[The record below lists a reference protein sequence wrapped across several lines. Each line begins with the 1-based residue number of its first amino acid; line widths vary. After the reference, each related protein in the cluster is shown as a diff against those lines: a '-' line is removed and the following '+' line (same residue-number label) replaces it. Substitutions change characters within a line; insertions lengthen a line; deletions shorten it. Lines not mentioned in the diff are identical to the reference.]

1 MSGSTSNNIIGS
13 GSDSIVLNVS
23 EDQAQ
28 GVDAEF
34 TVNVD
39 GQQIGGVQTATA
51 SHSAGQDETFAFA
64 GNWAPGAHTVTVTFV
79 NNFLYP
85 GTTGDRNL
93 YVDGVTYDGQTVSNT
108 TTPIYTSPLFPP
120 NSTGGDY
127 FGNAV
132 YTANDTTTIPDGAPS
147 TPTTT
152 PSPVAIGSGPD
163 TLVLNMAEDPYNG
176 DAQFTV
182 AVDGQQIGGTQ
193 TTSAI
198 VSQGQQQEFDVSGN
212 FGAGNHTVTVTFL
225 NDLIGGFYPA
235 GTPGLPATGGPWAID
250 TEDRNLYVTGA
261 SLDGGPQ
268 PSNSAVP
275 WEISG
280 DGSYSFDVA
289 AGSTPGAGV
298 TASTPS
304 TASSDTA
311 TVNSTTVAGTTS
323 SSTAS
328 NGPTFVAPTTTDTTT
343 GTTTAATTASTDT
356 TASTTDTTPTVASVV
371 SAATTLTPTV
381 AATITST
388 DTTVTAGTTG
398 TSGHW
403 WNYHAEATGTFGH
416 HHG

>member
-1 MSGSTSNNIIGS
+1 MSGSTSNNTIGS

-23 EDQAQ
+23 EDQAA

-39 GQQIGGVQTATA
+39 GQQIGGVETATA
-51 SHSAGQDETFAFA
+51 SHSAGQDETFTFL
-64 GNWAPGAHTVTVTFV
+64 GNWQPGPHTVTVTFV

-85 GTTGDRNL
+85 GTAGDRNL

-120 NSTGGDY
+120 NSTSGDY

-132 YTANDTTTIPDGAPS
+132 YTVNDTTPIPAGAPS

-152 PSPVAIGSGPD
+152 PGPVAIGSGPD
-163 TLVLNMAEDPYNG
+163 TLVLDMAEDPYDG

-193 TTSAI
+193 TTSAV

-212 FGAGNHTVTVTFL
+212 FGPGAHTVTVTFL

-268 PSNSAVP
+268 PSTSAVP
-275 WEISG
+275 WEISS
-280 DGSYSFDVA
+280 DGSYSFNVT

-298 TASTPS
+298 TAP

-323 SSTAS
+323 TGASSG
-328 NGPTFVAPTTTDTTT
+328 GPTFVAPTTTDTTT
-343 GTTTAATTASTDT
+343 GTTAAAGTDT
-356 TASTTDTTPTVASVV
+356 TASTTDTAATVGSVV
-371 SAATTLTPTV
+371 AATTTPTPAV
-381 AATITST
+381 AAATPAT
-388 DTTVTAGTTG
+388 DTTTAASTAG
-398 TSGHW
+398 SSSHW
-403 WNYHAEATGTFGH
+403 WNYHGDAAGGIFH

>member
-1 MSGSTSNNIIGS
+1 MSGSTSNNTIGS

-28 GVDAEF
+28 GVDAQF

-39 GQQIGGVQTATA
+39 GQQIGGLQTATA
-51 SHSAGQDETFAFA
+51 SHSAGQDETLTVL
-64 GNWAPGAHTVTVTFV
+64 GNWAPGPHNVTVTFA

-85 GTTGDRNL
+85 GTSGDRNL

-108 TTPIYTSPLFPP
+108 TTPIYQSPLFPP
-120 NSTGGDY
+120 NSTSGDVL
-127 FGNAV
+127 GNAV
-132 YTANDTTTIPDGAPS
+132 YTVSDTTPIPAGVPS

-163 TLVLNMAEDPYNG
+163 TLVLDTAEDPYNG

-212 FGAGNHTVTVTFL
+212 FGPGNHTVTVTFL

-268 PSNSAVP
+268 PSSSAVP
-275 WEISG
+275 WEISS
-280 DGSYSFDVA
+280 DGSYSFNVT

-298 TASTPS
+298 TAP

-311 TVNSTTVAGTTS
+311 TVNSTTVAGNTS
-323 SSTAS
+323 TSTAS
-328 NGPTFVAPTTTDTTT
+328 SGPTFVAPTTTATTASA
-343 GTTTAATTASTDT
+343 TTAATTSDTNT
-356 TASTTDTTPTVASVV
+356 TASTADTTPTVASIV
-371 SAATTLTPTV
+371 SGTTTPTPSV
-381 AATITST
+381 ASATSATDTTTATITSG
-388 DTTVTAGTTG
+388 AGH
-398 TSGHW
+398 HW
-403 WNYHAEATGTFGH
+403 WNYHADTTGAFVH
-416 HHG
+416 QHG

>member
-13 GSDSIVLNVS
+13 GSDSIVLNIS

-28 GVDAEF
+28 GVDAQF

-39 GQQIGGVQTATA
+39 GQQIGGLQTATA
-51 SHSAGQDETFAFA
+51 SHSAGQDESFTFLGDF
-64 GNWAPGAHTVTVTFV
+64 APGAHNVTVTFA

-85 GTTGDRNL
+85 GTSGDRNL
-93 YVDGVTYDGQTVSNT
+93 YVDGVTYDGQTVST
-108 TTPIYTSPLFPP
+108 STTPIYTSPLFPP

-132 YTANDTTTIPDGAPS
+132 FGVNDTTPMAGGGS
-147 TPTTT
+147 PTTT
-152 PSPVAIGSGPD
+152 PGPVAIGSGAD
-163 TLVLNMAEDPYNG
+163 TLVLNMAEDPYLG

-198 VSQGQQQEFDVSGN
+198 VSQGQAQQFDVSGN
-212 FGAGNHTVTVTFL
+212 FGPGNHTVTVTFL

-250 TEDRNLYVTGA
+250 TQDRNLYVMGA

-268 PSNSAVP
+268 PSSSAVP
-275 WEISG
+275 WELSG
-280 DGSYSFDVA
+280 DGSYSFNVT

-298 TASTPS
+298 SA
-304 TASSDTA
+304 ASSDTA
-311 TVNSTTVAGTTS
+311 TITPTTVAGTTS
-323 SSTAS
+323 ASTSSS
-328 NGPTFVAPTTTDTTT
+328 GLTFVAPA
-343 GTTTAATTASTDT
+343 TTTAAASTTTA
-356 TASTTDTTPTVASVV
+356 TTDTTPTVASTV
-371 SAATTLTPTV
+371 SGATVSTPTV
-381 AATITST
+381 AAATTSAT
-388 DTTVTAGTTG
+388 DTTTTAAAAG
-398 TSGHW
+398 SGQAW
-403 WNYHAEATGTFGH
+403 WNYHQNAGGGWF